1 MGRRLILNGKG
12 QENVHVLQHFS
23 FDIQMKEYLTEMMM
37 MIQDKVVVG
46 L

>member
-1 MGRRLILNGKG
+1 MFTFYSTF
-12 QENVHVLQHFS
+12 H